1 MLTLLYGQEAME
13 KAKKRGR
20 AHLCLVC
27 QREKGVQLIG
37 EHQPMEDHV
46 LKCHVEQENV
56 PFLCGLCGVRCM
68 TKKQMDQHKKRSKH
82 LRRMKEMGV
91 GNDEQ
96 WVVVSPTPCQIGD
109 QQLFRYQQVE
119 SLLYFIKKQAG
130 EESSDS
136 TVSGPIP
143 AASPAQTEE
152 PTVATTPVQIPV
164 SLAGDQPMLQGTSP
178 KGLAPSTP
186 VAQCP
191 NLISLVDGQQQIP
204 LSQLTRGLGLWTS
217 QLGSTAMQVP
227 WAEQS
232 QVPGT
237 APPIVTGL
245 RPEPE
250 FQAVSF
256 PGVMNLGALPQPIPS
271 TIMAQSAFTPAP
283 QLMNVSQPVIQ
294 DIRLNGQS
302 MPLQLTTPTTQPFI
316 TLATEESSLSRPVS
330 ASSQEGMVAIGNV
343 VPDDQE
349 NQEMTVAHVEEAAS
363 VVHTEQDLPISSPT
377 MDNRK
382 EQGKTNQEEQG
393 ETAENTE
400 EATEEVE
407 NIMPQLLPEEPEQS
421 LEAKVEK
428 TGKRKVLDMGKYV
441 IKKRK
446 ITPDEILEE
455 EAEVDGQEEEEEP
468 EEKREWMDIKQQ
480 VESKVGSTVEIS
492 LVAMNGLVAAIQ
504 SGNRQSGRG
513 EKAMDR
519 VEKALTE
526 MTCML
531 GKVVDSLNGLRKAV
545 EENTR
550 EDRQREERWFEKER
564 RRDEERTK
572 DIEAERRREERRR
585 DAEKRE
591 REELKKLVTSLG
603 SKVDTEKAEKRTGKG
618 QKGTEE
624 KENKK
629 SGSEE
634 KKEKDQKEESQKKMK
649 SALGKSYTENQIRD
663 LNKKK

>member
-1 MLTLLYGQEAME
+1 M
-13 KAKKRGR
+13 
-20 AHLCLVC
+20 
-27 QREKGVQLIG
+27 
-37 EHQPMEDHV
+37 
-46 LKCHVEQENV
+46 
-56 PFLCGLCGVRCM
+56 
-68 TKKQMDQHKKRSKH
+68 
-82 LRRMKEMGV
+82 
-91 GNDEQ
+91 
-96 WVVVSPTPCQIGD
+96 
-109 QQLFRYQQVE
+109 
-119 SLLYFIKKQAG
+119 
-130 EESSDS
+130 
-136 TVSGPIP
+136 
-143 AASPAQTEE
+143 
-152 PTVATTPVQIPV
+152 
-164 SLAGDQPMLQGTSP
+164 
-178 KGLAPSTP
+178 
-186 VAQCP
+186 
-191 NLISLVDGQQQIP
+191 
-204 LSQLTRGLGLWTS
+204 
-217 QLGSTAMQVP
+217 
-227 WAEQS
+227 
-232 QVPGT
+232 
-237 APPIVTGL
+237 TGL

-634 KKEKDQKEESQKKMK
+634 KKEKDQKEESQKKNEVCVRK
-649 SALGKSYTENQIRD
+649 ILY
-663 LNKKK
+663 

>member
-1 MLTLLYGQEAME
+1 MPKPHLAS
-13 KAKKRGR
+13 GR
-20 AHLCLVC
+20 ATT
-27 QREKGVQLIG
+27 
-37 EHQPMEDHV
+37 D
-46 LKCHVEQENV
+46 
-56 PFLCGLCGVRCM
+56 
-68 TKKQMDQHKKRSKH
+68 
-82 LRRMKEMGV
+82 
-91 GNDEQ
+91 
-96 WVVVSPTPCQIGD
+96 
-109 QQLFRYQQVE
+109 
-119 SLLYFIKKQAG
+119 SL
-130 EESSDS
+130 
-136 TVSGPIP
+136 
-143 AASPAQTEE
+143 E
-152 PTVATTPVQIPV
+152 PTDKRAWA
-164 SLAGDQPMLQGTSP
+164 LDR
-178 KGLAPSTP
+178 STG
-186 VAQCP
+186 V
-191 NLISLVDGQQQIP
+191 
-204 LSQLTRGLGLWTS
+204 
-217 QLGSTAMQVP
+217 QVP

-232 QVPGT
+232 QVLGT

-250 FQAVSF
+250 FQAVPF
-256 PGVMNLGALPQPIPS
+256 PGAMNLRALPQPIQS

-294 DIRLNGQS
+294 DVRVDGQT

-316 TLATEESSLSRPVS
+316 TLATEKNRLFRPVS

-349 NQEMTVAHVEEAAS
+349 NQETTVAHVEEAAS
-363 VVHTEQDLPISSPT
+363 VVHTEPDLPISSPA
-377 MDNRK
+377 MGNRK
-382 EQGKTNQEEQG
+382 EQGKTTQEEQG
-393 ETAENTE
+393 ETAETAENTE

-407 NIMPQLLPEEPEQS
+407 NIMPQLLPEEPEQL
-421 LEAKVEK
+421 LEAKVEE
-428 TGKRKVLDMGKYV
+428 TGKRKMLDMGKYV

-446 ITPDEILEE
+446 ITPNENLEE

-468 EEKREWMDIKQQ
+468 EEKREWIDIKQQ
-480 VESKVGSTVEIS
+480 VESKGSTVEIS
-492 LVAMNGLVAAIQ
+492 LDAMNGLVAAIQ

-513 EKAMDR
+513 KKAMDR

-545 EENTR
+545 EENAR

-603 SKVDTEKAEKRTGKG
+603 NKVDTEKAEKRTGKG

-649 SALGKSYTENQIRD
+649 STLGKSYTESQIRD
-663 LNKKK
+663 LSKKK

>member
-1 MLTLLYGQEAME
+1 M
-13 KAKKRGR
+13 
-20 AHLCLVC
+20 
-27 QREKGVQLIG
+27 
-37 EHQPMEDHV
+37 
-46 LKCHVEQENV
+46 
-56 PFLCGLCGVRCM
+56 
-68 TKKQMDQHKKRSKH
+68 
-82 LRRMKEMGV
+82 
-91 GNDEQ
+91 
-96 WVVVSPTPCQIGD
+96 
-109 QQLFRYQQVE
+109 E

-136 TVSGPIP
+136 TVPGPIP

-227 WAEQS
+227 WEEQS

-256 PGVMNLGALPQPIPS
+256 PGVMNLRALPQPIPS

-294 DIRLNGQS
+294 DVRLNGQS

-349 NQEMTVAHVEEAAS
+349 NQETTVAHVEEAAS
-363 VVHTEQDLPISSPT
+363 VVHIEQDLPISSPA

-428 TGKRKVLDMGKYV
+428 TGKRMVLDIGKYV

-446 ITPDEILEE
+446 ITPDENLEE

-572 DIEAERRREERRR
+572 DIEADRRREERRR